1 MTVKCKSEDMAI
13 SKQPIPQYRP
23 IIKEAFRRVLI
34 EHDGWALGIFAL
46 LVGSG
51 SALETILR
59 AKNGVENSASPLFS
73 RIFPT
78 WEILHQWLAQLSH
91 LSATRLTIT
100 LVLYSLL
107 VLLLVRIGVLAQI
120 VLVAQ
125 AKPSKS
131 RTTRPSLRK
140 MLTSARPF
148 FWRMLALNVLW
159 KGIVVLAIL
168 ILLAPESSI
177 GVFVN
182 LFAILQTIIG
192 YGLILG
198 ASVATIYTATEVI
211 HRNTSIREG
220 FVSAWHA
227 FKRSPAVSIELPIFL
242 FFLNLGIGL
251 LALLFLFI
259 LSIPYTFFYLLIAQ
273 TGSYL
278 GTSLVTLL
286 LFIIAL
292 SVLLFVGGLTTAFNY
307 TALAIGFE
315 RFRTGRIKSKIHRVS
330 KTRHWF

>member
-1 MTVKCKSEDMAI
+1 MAI
-13 SKQPIPQYRP
+13 SKQPAPQYRP
-23 IIKEAFRRVLI
+23 LLKSAFHRVLI

-73 RIFPT
+73 RVFPT
-78 WEILHQWLAQLSH
+78 WEILHQWLAQLPH

-100 LVLYSLL
+100 LVLYGLL
-107 VLLLVRIGVLAQI
+107 GLLLVRIGVLAQV
-120 VLVAQ
+120 VLIAQ
-125 AKPSKS
+125 ANPSRS
-131 RTTRPSLRK
+131 RTRLSLRK
-140 MLTSARPF
+140 MLAKARPF

-159 KGIVVLAIL
+159 KGVIVLAIL
-168 ILLAPESSI
+168 LLLAPKS
-177 GVFVN
+177 GTGAFVN
-182 LFAILQTIIG
+182 LFAVLQTIIG

-211 HRNTSIREG
+211 HRDTSIRDG
-220 FVSAWHA
+220 SVSAWRA

-251 LALLFLFI
+251 LALLFLFV

-292 SVLLFVGGLTTAFNY
+292 SVLLFIGGLTTAFNY
-307 TALAIGFE
+307 TALAMGFE
-315 RFRTGRIKSKIHRVS
+315 RFRVGRVKSKIHRVS